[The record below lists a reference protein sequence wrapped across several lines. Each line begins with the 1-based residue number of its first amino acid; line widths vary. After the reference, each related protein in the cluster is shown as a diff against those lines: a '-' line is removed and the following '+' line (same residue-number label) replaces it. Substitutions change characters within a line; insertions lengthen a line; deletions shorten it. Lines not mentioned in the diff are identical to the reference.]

1 MSRNRVA
8 EIYDWAGLFVKDYVL
23 THYGVNDQL
32 LDVGAG
38 QGKYRILLRTY
49 PNVDACEI
57 WEPTVESEG
66 LRDVYRSVYVGDVLN
81 LTASSDWSSYS
92 YNLVIMGDVLEHM
105 TVDDARLV
113 LRRVLD
119 GGADVIVVV
128 PYAYPQDA
136 EDGNEYQRHIQ
147 DQLTPE
153 LMATTYP
160 DLELVALETR
170 SWKPFKG
177 IYVGRS

>member
-1 MSRNRVA
+1 MSYDRDA
-8 EIYDWAGLFVKDYVL
+8 EVYDWAGVNVKRYVL
-23 THYGVNDQL
+23 DYYGVSTQI

-38 QGKYRILLRTY
+38 QGKYRELLPTY

-57 WEPTVESEG
+57 WEPTVDAEG
-66 LRDVYRSVYVGDVLN
+66 LRALYRSVYVGNVLD
-81 LTASSDWSSYS
+81 LTAPADWGQYG
-92 YNLVIMGDVLEHM
+92 YDLVIMGDVLEHM

-119 GGADVIVVV
+119 AGADVIVVV
-128 PYAYPQDA
+128 PYSYPQDA

-153 LMATTYP
+153 LMSSTYP
-160 DLELVALETR
+160 EVKLVALETR
-170 SWKPFKG
+170 DWKPFKG
-177 IYVGRS
+177 IYVGRA